1 MCIIYPVQIITI
13 GGQQPTWRN
22 TIYYVLTGL
31 MVLMLVNNIIH
42 NLYDILSR
50 MYNLLYVDRYK
61 QTNKQKHNKHI
72 TIFTSYI

>member
-1 MCIIYPVQIITI
+1 
-13 GGQQPTWRN
+13 
-22 TIYYVLTGL
+22 
-31 MVLMLVNNIIH
+31 MVLVLVNYMINK
-42 NLYDILSR
+42 LDGILSR

>member
-31 MVLMLVNNIIH
+31 MVLMLVNIIIH
-42 NLYDILSR
+42 NLYDFLSR
-50 MYNLLYVDRYK
+50 MYNPLDVDRYK
-61 QTNKQKHNKHI
+61 QTKTKQTHNNLY
-72 TIFTSYI
+72 FLYID